1 MEKAAKKSQA
11 LSTRAL
17 LALICAL
24 AWPTIVEEALAT
36 VVQYADSAMVGRIGA
51 HASAAVGLTT
61 TMTWLVNSPMFALGV
76 GVVACIARAVGAKNY
91 NLARRIATQS
101 VIMTA
106 VVGVALGAITLAISP
121 FLPAWLGAEQSLRR
135 DGSRYFAIVCAP
147 MPFRAAVILFGAAL
161 RASGDTRT
169 PMAISAGV
177 NLLNVILNFLLIYAT
192 RTVSVFGLTFTMLG
206 AGWGVEG
213 AAVATAIS
221 YVAGGAAMFIALYR
235 NAMIS
240 PRGLSLRLDRA
251 AMAPCLR
258 IGLPV
263 AMQRMASCMGQ
274 VVFSALVT
282 SLGTVALATH
292 SLAITA
298 EQAFYIPGYGMQAA
312 ASTLAGQSLGEGD
325 EKKLRRVSLLITLMA
340 TGVMAV
346 AGAVLF
352 AIPAQMMG
360 LFTNDP
366 AVIAGGVTVLRIVAV
381 SEPIFGMSIILE
393 GVFNGVGDTKA
404 PFVIALVGMWGVRI
418 VSTAICVKL
427 LHLGL
432 NAVWVCM
439 VADNVMRGILLAI
452 RYARGAW
459 RRGLFEKTARS
470 V

>member
-1 MEKAAKKSQA
+1 MEKPATKSSS

-24 AWPTIVEEALAT
+24 AWPTIIEEALAT

-51 HASAAVGLTT
+51 HASAAVGLTA

-76 GVVACIARAVGAKNY
+76 GIVACIARAIGAKNY
-91 NLARRIATQS
+91 DMARRIASQS

-106 VVGVALGAITLAISP
+106 VVGVVLGVITLAISP
-121 FLPAWLGAEQSLRR
+121 FLPAWLGAEESLWR
-135 DGSRYFAIVCAP
+135 DGSLYFAIICAP

-177 NLLNVILNFLLIYAT
+177 NLLNIILNYLLIYAA
-192 RTVSVFGLTFTMLG
+192 RTVSFLGLTFTMPG

-213 AAVATAIS
+213 AAVASAIS
-221 YVAGGAAMFIALYR
+221 YVAGGVTMFIALR
-235 NAMIS
+235 RSSMVS
-240 PRGLSLRLDRA
+240 PKGCSLRPDKE
-251 AMAPCLR
+251 AMLPCLR

-298 EQAFYIPGYGMQAA
+298 EEAFYVPGYGMQAA

-325 EKKLRRVSLLITLMA
+325 EKKLRRVSLLITLLA
-340 TGVMAV
+340 TGFMTV

-352 AIPAQMMG
+352 AIPTQMMG
-360 LFTNDP
+360 LFTNDA

-404 PFVIALVGMWGVRI
+404 PFIIALVGMWGVRI
-418 VSTAICVKL
+418 VSTAICVKV

-439 VADNVMRGILLAI
+439 VADNVTRGILLAI
-452 RYARGAW
+452 RYVRGTW
-459 RRGLFEKTARS
+459 RRGLFKETAKAA
-470 V
+470 

>member
-1 MEKAAKKSQA
+1 MEKPAMKPQTA
-11 LSTRAL
+11 STRAL

-36 VVQYADSAMVGRIGA
+36 IVQYADSAMVGRIGA

-76 GVVACIARAVGAKNY
+76 GVVACIARAVGAKDF
-91 NLARRIATQS
+91 NLARRIAAQS
-101 VIMTA
+101 VIMAA
-106 VVGVALGAITLAISP
+106 VLGTVLGVITLAISP
-121 FLPAWLGAEQSLRR
+121 FLPAWLGAEESLRR
-135 DGSRYFAIVCAP
+135 DGSLYFAIVCAP
-147 MPFRAAVILFGAAL
+147 MPFRAAVIIFGASL

-169 PMAISAGV
+169 PMLISAGV
-177 NLLNVILNFLLIYAT
+177 NLLNVVLNFLMIYAT
-192 RTVSVFGLTFTMLG
+192 RTVSLLGMSFVMPG
-206 AGWGVEG
+206 AGWGVAG
-213 AAVATAIS
+213 AATASAIS
-221 YVAGGAAMFIALYR
+221 YVAGGVAMFIALR
-235 NAMIS
+235 RSRMVS
-240 PRGLSLRLDRA
+240 PKGCSLRLDRD
-251 AMAPCLR
+251 AMLPCLR

-325 EKKLRRVSLLITLMA
+325 EKKLRRISLMITLMA
-340 TGVMAV
+340 TGIMTV

-352 AIPAQMMG
+352 AIPAQMMS
-360 LFTNDP
+360 LFTTDP

-404 PFVIALVGMWGVRI
+404 PFAIALVGMWGVRI
-418 VSTAICVKL
+418 LSTAICVKL

-439 VADNVMRGILLAI
+439 VADNVTRGVLLAI
-452 RYARGAW
+452 RYVRGTW
-459 RRGLFEKTARS
+459 RRGLFEGEVRTA
-470 V
+470 